1 MSIAEGSGGH
11 AALMD
16 RNYRFQRHVYDL
28 TRKYYLLGRDPMIAG
43 LGVPDGGSV
52 LEVGCGTGR
61 NLILAGRRYPNAKL
75 FGLDISAAMLET
87 AAANLAREGIADRTA
102 LARGDATSFDAAD
115 LFGMEKFD
123 RVFISYA
130 LSMIPGWEGAV
141 AAALRALS
149 PKGSLHIVDFGQQR
163 RLPAWFRKALH
174 AWLAKYHVTPRATL
188 DAELYRQATEHGRP
202 LQFDRLHRDYA
213 HLAVVGPTS
222 PLLPVHGEKVP
233 AGG

>member
-1 MSIAEGSGGH
+1 MSIAEGSGRH

-16 RNYRFQRHVYDL
+16 RNYRFQRHVYDF

-52 LEVGCGTGR
+52 LELGCGTGR
-61 NLILAGRRYPNAKL
+61 NLILAGRRYPKAQL

-87 AAANLAREGIADRTA
+87 AAANLAKEGLAARTK
-102 LARGDATSFDAAD
+102 LARGDAMSFDAAD
-115 LFGMEKFD
+115 LFGIEKFD

-141 AAALRALS
+141 TAALRALS
-149 PKGSLHIVDFGQQR
+149 PEGSLHIVDFGQQR
-163 RLPAWFRKALH
+163 RLPVWFRAALH
-174 AWLAKYHVTPRATL
+174 AWLAKYHVSPRATL

-202 LQFDRLHRDYA
+202 LQFDRLYRDYA
-213 HLAVVGPTS
+213 HLAVVGAAS
-222 PLLPVHGEKVP
+222 PPP
-233 AGG
+233 